1 VRSSQG
7 VLSPLSL
14 ALERKGAVG
23 DIRKKGNYRKSFKVF
38 LIIEVRE
45 DNQRLLLGE

>member
-1 VRSSQG
+1 VRGSQG

-23 DIRKKGNYRKSFKVF
+23 DIRKKGNYRKLFKDY

-45 DNQRLLLGE
+45 